1 MPLDTHTG
9 VKIVEQRSTNTMI
22 KLDTEL
28 DMAKIDLEPKPVLLD
43 SGCRRSST
51 VALRYRAIERAILT
65 MRERFMDPL
74 TLPEIADEA
83 QLSPFHFNRV
93 FRSMIGIPPS
103 VFLAA
108 LRMEEAKKLLLTTQ
122 RSVTDICFDV
132 GYTSLG
138 TFTSRFG
145 LFVGLP
151 PSRFR
156 LLAQEE
162 IMHSCP
168 QDLRGHLDRIQLCQN
183 THPGAC
189 ITGYICASFPFDG
202 LIFVGMF
209 SDPLPQGQPVG
220 CTILMAPGQ
229 YRIPPVPD
237 GQYYLFATAIDQS
250 QDFLTVLAHGTSLHG
265 GLGRPP
271 VTVQNGRAKESIDMS
286 LIPTSWADPP
296 IVVAFPW
303 LLMSRFLQHVSVIAE
318 AR

>member
-1 MPLDTHTG
+1 ML
-9 VKIVEQRSTNTMI
+9 R
-22 KLDTEL
+22 LDTEL

-43 SGCRRSST
+43 SGCCRSST
-51 VALRYRAIERAILT
+51 VALRYRAVERAILT

-74 TLPEIADEA
+74 TLSEIADEA

-108 LRMEEAKKLLLTTQ
+108 LRMEEAKRLLLTTK

-138 TFTSRFG
+138 TFTSRFS

-156 LLAQEE
+156 LLTQEK
-162 IMHSCP
+162 IMHLRP
-168 QDLRGHLDRIQLCQN
+168 QDLHGILERIHLCQN
-183 THPGAC
+183 THSEVC
-189 ITGYICASFPFDG
+189 ITGSIRASVPFDG
-202 LIFVGMF
+202 LIFVAMF

-220 CTILMAPGQ
+220 CTILMTPGQ
-229 YRIPPVPD
+229 YCIPSVPD
-237 GQYYLFATAIDQS
+237 GRYYLFAAAMHQS
-250 QDFLTVLAHGTSLHG
+250 QDFLTVLANGTGLHG
-265 GLGRPP
+265 GIGRAP
-271 VTVQNGRAKESIDMS
+271 VTIHNGWTKEAIDIS
-286 LIPTSWADPP
+286 LAPTSWADPP

-303 LLMSRFLQHVSVIAE
+303 LLMSRFLQHTDEITE
-318 AR
+318 ARCLTRKES

>member
-1 MPLDTHTG
+1 
-9 VKIVEQRSTNTMI
+9 MI

-28 DMAKIDLEPKPVLLD
+28 DIPKVVLEPNPVLLD

-65 MRERFMDPL
+65 MRQRFMEPL
-74 TLPEIADEA
+74 TLSEIANEA

-108 LRMEEAKKLLLTTQ
+108 LRMEEAKKLLLTTT

-138 TFTSRFG
+138 TFTSRFS
-145 LFVGLP
+145 LFVGLS

-156 LLAQEE
+156 LLAQEK
-162 IMHSCP
+162 IIHSCP
-168 QDLRGHLDRIQLCQN
+168 RDLCSSLERIQLCQN
-183 THPGAC
+183 TPPK
-189 ITGYICASFPFDG
+189 ASVAGSIHAAVPFDG
-202 LIFVGMF
+202 LIFVGLF

-229 YRIPPVPD
+229 YRIPEVAD
-237 GQYYLFATAIDQS
+237 GRYYLFAAAIDQS

-265 GLGRPP
+265 GLGSPP
-271 VTVQNGRAKESIDMS
+271 IMVQNGRAKESADIS
-286 LIPTSWADPP
+286 LVLASWADPP

-303 LLMSRFLQHVSVIAE
+303 LFTSRFLHYEDVLAE
-318 AR
+318 AH